1 MKGCSTLGI
10 SDIDFCPVLEK
21 KFNQAQIPNLRS
33 QMQECASTFIFQVDP
48 QFIICWA
55 ACRCPR
61 SRA

>member
-33 QMQECASTFIFQVDP
+33 QMQECASTCIFEVDP
-48 QFIICWA
+48 
-55 ACRCPR
+55 
-61 SRA
+61 